1 MIPTILILDD
11 GLVPPR
17 SPFFVVD
24 EVRIL
29 FDGKVGNYGFIK
41 KVPTALVSTHNGSMH
56 GFFLLE
62 LRSGLH

>member
-1 MIPTILILDD
+1 M
-11 GLVPPR
+11 
-17 SPFFVVD
+17 D